1 MTIDYIG
8 VVNIHQAPR
17 FSLVKVSGEHVIYY
31 DTPFYDVVR
40 CNVNKD
46 NETFINAEF
55 LELDEALFANLDDIM
70 LQFLGEAEYKPL
82 TLFYDYWKLPKL
94 KTKWT
99 SWLIYSIINLYSKSY
114 KTAVSSNYIADAV
127 PLVVRE
133 GVEIDK
139 NELEH
144 IRPEMY
150 SEYSDDE
157 DELLDEIDLEDIV

>member
-1 MTIDYIG
+1 
-8 VVNIHQAPR
+8 
-17 FSLVKVSGEHVIYY
+17 
-31 DTPFYDVVR
+31 
-40 CNVNKD
+40 
-46 NETFINAEF
+46 
-55 LELDEALFANLDDIM
+55 M

-94 KTKWT
+94 KIKWT
-99 SWLIYSIINLYSKSY
+99 SWLLYSIVNLYSKSY

-139 NELEH
+139 NELEQ

-157 DELLDEIDLEDIV
+157 DDFTISINSMYNVGNGFFNQVGMYVAIGVGVAALLLIVTIPRKN

>member
-1 MTIDYIG
+1 MREFAREVGTIIDRYIEFADR
-8 VVNIHQAPR
+8 NN
-17 FSLVKVSGEHVIYY
+17 
-31 DTPFYDVVR
+31 DVLLI
-40 CNVNKD
+40 KD

-55 LELDEALFANLDDIM
+55 IELDEALFANLDDI
-70 LQFLGEAEYKPL
+70 LQQFLGEAEYKPL

-99 SWLIYSIINLYSKSY
+99 SWLLYSIINLYSKSY